1 MIGLFL
7 AITLGMAYGML
18 AEALDNSVR
27 TTRDVRKILDM
38 PPIAAIPE
46 IRIPSE
52 VRRIRNQNLAYALCV
67 AVLVAAVAVY
77 VGIQSSTFA

>member
-1 MIGLFL
+1 MTF
-7 AITLGMAYGML
+7 GML

-46 IRIPSE
+46 IHTAAE
-52 VRRIRNQNLAYALCV
+52 VRRIRGLNLAYALCV